1 MFYTRDNLDNLSKV
15 LPEGVFEC
23 TFTKLSKEYKGLLV
37 KDHYCLYLKS
47 DVLAGGGS
55 PWAPYKYSW
64 ILDNGLFKYYKDG
77 GISSITVNKDTL
89 ILGEL

>member
-1 MFYTRDNLDNLSKV
+1 MVYTEDNLDNLSKV
-15 LPEGVFEC
+15 LPEGIFEC

-55 PWAPYKYSW
+55 PLAPYMYSW
-64 ILDNGLFKYYKDG
+64 ILDNGCYKYYKDG
-77 GISSITVNKDTL
+77 GISSITVNIGVL
-89 ILGEL
+89 SLGEL